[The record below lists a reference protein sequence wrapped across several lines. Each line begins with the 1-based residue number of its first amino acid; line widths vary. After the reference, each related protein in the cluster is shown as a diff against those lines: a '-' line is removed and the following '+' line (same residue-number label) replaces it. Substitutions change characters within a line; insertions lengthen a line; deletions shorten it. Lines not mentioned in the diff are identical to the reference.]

1 MKTGTRIAFRL
12 LAPPFLGATVGI
24 IAASTWQLLH
34 GGRVSTLLQ
43 EVPDYPPTFL
53 YAYIFGIVPS
63 AVYAATMEWAV
74 RRGLAPGGRR
84 AVIFSGIL
92 GLLAGVAI
100 ILPFVVGDRDAVPVV
115 LYLGGI
121 GLAVG
126 LLLEW
131 LIGRMTPARIA

>member
-1 MKTGTRIAFRL
+1 MFDRLRRLMDSAFGAVLGGALYGSWAAFANWTAGAPAALRI
-12 LAPPFLGATVGI
+12 GATHF
-24 IAASTWQLLH
+24 AMST
-34 GGRVSTLLQ
+34 
-43 EVPDYPPTFL
+43 
-53 YAYIFGIVPS
+53 
-63 AVYAATMEWAV
+63 
-74 RRGLAPGGRR
+74 GLT
-84 AVIFSGIL
+84 
-92 GLLAGVAI
+92 LAGVAI